1 MISIDGLTVEFSGTT
16 LFKDISFTIG
26 DKDRIALM
34 GKNGAGKSTL
44 LKIIAGVRSATR
56 GRVTVGEGGKVGYL
70 PQHLQVEDG
79 RTLVEEASRAFE
91 HLFEI
96 ERRIAALN
104 EQLTTRTDYESESYM
119 RLIEEVTAISEK
131 FYAVD
136 LTNYQEDVER
146 ILLGLGFERS
156 DFTRQTSEFSG
167 GWRMRIELAKLLLQK
182 PDLLLLDE
190 PTNHLDIESIEWL
203 EDFLMNFENTVI
215 VVSHDRYFINQTAT
229 RILDLSPEGI
239 VNYKGNYNYYLEQK
253 EAGNVSAD
261 SDNITLAASADKS
274 PAPSPEKAKED
285 WKRSRE
291 EAAKQRKRANDLKKT
306 EKEISRL
313 EAENDQL
320 KNEMALPE
328 NATNVSKLM
337 ELNTKF
343 EENESTLLELY
354 DKWEEL
360 SE

>member
-1 MISIDGLTVEFSGTT
+1 MLSNANF
-16 LFKDISFTIG
+16 
-26 DKDRIALM
+26 
-34 GKNGAGKSTL
+34 
-44 LKIIAGVRSATR
+44 II
-56 GRVTVGEGGKVGYL
+56 
-70 PQHLQVEDG
+70 
-79 RTLVEEASRAFE
+79 
-91 HLFEI
+91 
-96 ERRIAALN
+96 
-104 EQLTTRTDYESESYM
+104 
-119 RLIEEVTAISEK
+119 
-131 FYAVD
+131 
-136 LTNYQEDVER
+136 
-146 ILLGLGFERS
+146 
-156 DFTRQTSEFSG
+156 
-167 GWRMRIELAKLLLQK
+167 
-182 PDLLLLDE
+182 LDE
-190 PTNHLDIESIEWL
+190 PTNHLDIQSREIL
-203 EDFLMNFENTVI
+203 EEAINNYEGTVFY
-215 VVSHDRYFINQTAT
+215 VSHDRYFINQTAT

-261 SDNITLAASADKS
+261 SDNITLATSADKS